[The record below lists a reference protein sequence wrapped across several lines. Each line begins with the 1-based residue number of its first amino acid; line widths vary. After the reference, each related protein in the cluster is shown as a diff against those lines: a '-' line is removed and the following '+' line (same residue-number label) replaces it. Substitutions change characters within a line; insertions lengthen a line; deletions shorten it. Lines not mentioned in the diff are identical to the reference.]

1 MSNRAAKEENRTGK
15 HDGAAPAAPA
25 KRGYLHDITIAKGL
39 GIFLVVLGHV
49 VTGEPPKGNDW
60 YAMMRTALYAF
71 HMPFFIYLSGFIFF
85 YTASHLKAWQG
96 FWSFFARR
104 AERLLVPFAL
114 FGLIIVVGKHVAS
127 AFIHVDNLAPNFATD
142 LVNLFWNTGESAAKS
157 VWYVFVLF
165 EMTLFAVIAM
175 RLVKSPLFWF
185 VIAVPLS
192 FVPMVP
198 VLYLDR
204 FFLYLPYFFVG
215 GLAIAR
221 SDGWGRMMDRWLWL
235 WLVVF
240 AGVIVATRMA
250 GIYNLS
256 LIACGLASIPAL
268 HGICR
273 LPVVQRVKWLDLLG
287 RYSFPIYLLNTVCI
301 GLAKGLLLLVM
312 PWDGVNFLIFLPVL
326 LAAGIV
332 GPIAAKVLIFRR
344 SAYIDKITD

>member
-1 MSNRAAKEENRTGK
+1 MPDGTKYPNSAGE
-15 HDGAAPAAPA
+15 GAATPGGQ

-60 YAMMRTALYAF
+60 YGVMRTALYAF

-96 FWSFFARR
+96 FWLFAGRR

-127 AFIHVDNLAPNFATD
+127 SFIHVDNLAPNFVTD

-175 RLVKSPLFWF
+175 RVVKSPLFWF
-185 VIAVPLS
+185 LVAVPLS
-192 FVPMVP
+192 IAPMVP

-215 GLAIAR
+215 GMAVTHWEK
-221 SDGWGRMMDRWLWL
+221 WGRMMDRGLWL
-235 WLVVF
+235 WFILF
-240 AGVIVATRMA
+240 AAAIVATRIA
-250 GIYNLS
+250 GIYHLS

-268 HGICR
+268 HGLCR
-273 LPVVQRVKWLDLLG
+273 LPSVQKVQWLDLLG

-301 GLAKGLLLLVM
+301 GVAKGVLLLVM
-312 PWDGVNFLIFLPVL
+312 PWDGTNFLVFLPVL
-326 LAAGIV
+326 LVAGIV
-332 GPIAAKVLIFRR
+332 GPIAVKYLIFRR
-344 SAYIDKITD
+344 SAYLDKITD